1 MSDMHTV
8 LCWARIALAVVE
20 VGEEVMNDARSNHS
34 LACIAPFEIVA
45 VVEAGRGV
53 TETAAMNS
61 THTVH

>member
-20 VGEEVMNDARSNHS
+20 VGEEVMNDARSNHC
-34 LACIAPFEIVA
+34 LACIAWFEIVA
-45 VVEAGRGV
+45 VVDAGRWV